1 MTSFVFTIRTD
12 MPFKPSRIA
21 LILLLLVA
29 VSCDNRA
36 QKKRDE
42 LPPLEYAKALEAGGV
57 QLLDCRTAEEFRSGH
72 LKGAL
77 QADWTDRQ
85 QFAERTKHLDKNRP
99 VYVYCL
105 SGGRSDAAA
114 EYLRKQGHTEVVN
127 MSGGVSAW
135 KRADL
140 PIESEDP
147 TRKQTSRSDYDALA
161 SSAPT
166 VIVDFGAE
174 WCPPCRKMEPIING
188 FMKDKSEKTVRLV
201 KMDGGAETDLMKA
214 LRVEALPT
222 FILYHN
228 GIESKRLQGVMTAEE
243 WEKWVFLKD

>member
-1 MTSFVFTIRTD
+1 MMRKSAR
-12 MPFKPSRIA
+12 M
-21 LILLLLVA
+21 LGLLALLVSA
-29 VSCDNRA
+29 SCDNRA
-36 QKKRDE
+36 QKRRDE
-42 LPPLEYAKALEAGGV
+42 LPPIEYAKAMEAAGV

-77 QADWTDRQ
+77 QADWTDRD
-85 QFAERTKHLDKNRP
+85 QFADRTRHLDKTRP

-114 EYLRKQGHTEVVN
+114 QYLRKQGHKEVVN
-127 MSGGVSAW
+127 LSGGVSAW

-140 PIESEDP
+140 PLESEDP
-147 TRKQTSRSDYDALA
+147 ARKQTSRSDYDALA
-161 SSAPT
+161 ASAPT

-174 WCPPCRKMEPIING
+174 WCPPCRKMEPILTE
-188 FMKDKSEKTVRLV
+188 FMKGKSEKTVRLV
-201 KMDGGAETDLMKA
+201 KMDGGAETGLMRELA
-214 LRVEALPT
+214 VEALPT

-228 GIESKRLQGVMTAEE
+228 GRESKRFQGVMTAQE